1 MIDNVVIE
9 ISLKRILMKLHVL
22 CFISKIQRLFVANS
36 QELVGEGVGGDP
48 GLLNRNVLRLI
59 PEQWW

>member
-36 QELVGEGVGGDP
+36 QELFGEGVGGDP

-59 PEQWW
+59 LEQWW